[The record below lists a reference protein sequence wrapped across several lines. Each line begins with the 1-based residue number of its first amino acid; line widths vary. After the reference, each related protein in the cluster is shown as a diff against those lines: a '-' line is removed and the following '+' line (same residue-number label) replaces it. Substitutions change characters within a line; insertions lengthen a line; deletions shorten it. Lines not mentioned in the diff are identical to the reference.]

1 MRREPGVRAAGATTY
16 SDIDAVSGSFTDRRS
31 SSLPWASLNR
41 MLQLSI
47 RIWPARAL
55 RADSL
60 YRPSTYP
67 YRLFA
72 FGLSAGAIPA
82 SRKRARRA
90 AHLVVASLVYPLRAR
105 SLVHSAALHRSARPG
120 MSLVTHT
127 TCKHLAYGAPVCCG
141 HG

>member
-1 MRREPGVRAAGATTY
+1 VSQVCALPARPPTATSMLCPDRSPIADQAACPGRASTVCC
-16 SDIDAVSGSFTDRRS
+16 SCRSGSGRH
-31 SSLPWASLNR
+31 
-41 MLQLSI
+41 
-47 RIWPARAL
+47 RAL
-55 RADSL
+55 RADRL

-82 SRKRARRA
+82 SGKRARRA
-90 AHLVVASLVYPLRAR
+90 AHLAVASLVYPLRAR

-120 MSLVTHT
+120 MSLVSHT